1 MLTTVTLSYRESEM
15 VVWFASGLSLADWL
29 KPVLRVAVPVAIA
42 VAGLTLVAAPWAY
55 RQIGEYH
62 ERFEQRSD
70 LSKVCLLYTSP

>member
-1 MLTTVTLSYRESEM
+1 M
-15 VVWFASGLSLADWL
+15 
-29 KPVLRVAVPVAIA
+29 LRVAVPVAIA

-70 LSKVCLLYTSP
+70 LSKVTAGPVSYTHLDVYKRQLQADCS